1 MGILQCKD
9 NRSPSREEVFTFN
22 GQSAIFEYKPL
33 KNHTVENSEEFDTK
47 NSELEEE
54 SRDIF
59 IASHP
64 VGIVK
69 EPAVGNTPKASTF
82 PAGTKYIEKRPRKNS
97 APPVM
102 YSISY
107 SISKNQ
113 TEQVIKVD
121 ESIIEDL
128 ASPEPRPISTS
139 KRFKINRKSF
149 TLASPNPEKPK
160 KKVRFDDNV
169 TIHRIEAP
177 SRSPQAMPQ
186 MFKLYITLREVW
198 YKVDID
204 ADGWLNLA
212 EFRQFCNQVWEEPE
226 CDLKQIMGLYAK
238 DDPAKGLNFNEWC
251 TLIKDEDPELSEFV
265 DDLYN
270 IFVEYDG
277 NGSSG

>member
-33 KNHTVENSEEFDTK
+33 KNHTVENSEEFDSK

-54 SRDIF
+54 SKDKF
-59 IASHP
+59 IGSSP
-64 VGIVK
+64 VGILK
-69 EPAVGNTPKASTF
+69 HSAVGNTPKASTF
-82 PAGTKYIEKRPRKNS
+82 PAGSKYIEARPRKNS

-107 SISKNQ
+107 SISKNHQ
-113 TEQVIKVD
+113 EQVIQVD

-128 ASPEPRPISTS
+128 ATPKPSATGTS

-149 TLASPNPEKPK
+149 SHASPNPRSEKPK

-198 YKVDID
+198 YKVD
-204 ADGWLNLA
+204 
-212 EFRQFCNQVWEEPE
+212 V
-226 CDLKQIMGLYAK
+226 
-238 DDPAKGLNFNEWC
+238 
-251 TLIKDEDPELSEFV
+251 
-265 DDLYN
+265 
-270 IFVEYDG
+270 
-277 NGSSG
+277 